1 MRMIKHKY
9 GTTLV
14 EILRLDKG
22 NKPQQEKYM
31 LLRTFKDT
39 STVVRNLCREFD
51 LKVEDFLILNIEKQT
66 WKFKMCESDFVRLAC
81 GERIG

>member
-1 MRMIKHKY
+1 MRTIKHRFR
-9 GTTLV
+9 TTVV
-14 EILRLDKG
+14 EVLRLDKG

-39 STVVRNLCREFD
+39 SSVVRNLCLEFD
-51 LKVEDFLILNIEKQT
+51 LKVENFLILNIEKQE
-66 WKFKMCESDFVRLAC
+66 WSFKMCESDFVRLAC